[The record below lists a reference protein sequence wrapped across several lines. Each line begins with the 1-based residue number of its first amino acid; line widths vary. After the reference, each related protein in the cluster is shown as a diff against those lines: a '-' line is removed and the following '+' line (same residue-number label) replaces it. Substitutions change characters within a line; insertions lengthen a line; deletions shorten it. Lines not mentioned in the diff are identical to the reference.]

1 MQKISAI
8 KLIGRSNLENGTA
21 FNKQKAE
28 VIATKILNKIFSNYI
43 AESVIGCQVAIMYLD
58 FVFR

>member
-21 FNKQKAE
+21 FNKQKNTE
-28 VIATKILNKIFSNYI
+28 EMLV
-43 AESVIGCQVAIMYLD
+43 ES
-58 FVFR
+58 